1 MTMTPV
7 RSVLQSKGNEI
18 WSATPEMLVYDALQ
32 IMAQKN
38 VGALLVLQED
48 RLAGIFSERDY
59 ARKVVLKGV
68 SSHKIPVR
76 DVMTAEVIFVT
87 PEQSIED
94 CMALMTNK
102 HVRHLPVMENSK
114 VVGLISIGDVVKAII
129 SQHEE
134 TIKHLENYIT
144 GTR

>member
-38 VGALLVLQED
+38 VGALLVLKED

-68 SSHKIPVR
+68 SSHKISVR
-76 DVMTAEVIFVT
+76 DVMTTEVIFVT

-102 HVRHLPVMENSK
+102 HIRHLPVMENSK

>member
-1 MTMTPV
+1 M
-7 RSVLQSKGNEI
+7 I
-18 WSATPEMLVYDALQ
+18 WSAKPEMLVYDALQ
-32 IMAQKN
+32 IMAEKN
-38 VGALLVLQED
+38 VGALLVLNEG
-48 RLAGIFSERDY
+48 RLVGIFSERDY

-68 SSHKIPVR
+68 SSHKITVR
-76 DVMTAEVIFVT
+76 DVMTAEVISVT

-102 HVRHLPVMENSK
+102 HFRHLPVLENNTL
-114 VVGLISIGDVVKAII
+114 VGMISIGDVVKAII